1 MTQESEG
8 FFSELQSR
16 IFKVAIIICIIQST
30 LFVHSVVINTYIIP
44 KMNFM
49 KNEWLFGGNIIL
61 RHAMLS
67 NTWTGV
73 WRGA

>member
-30 LFVHSVVINTYIIP
+30 LFVHSVVINTYVD
-44 KMNFM
+44 NT
-49 KNEWLFGGNIIL
+49 KNEF
-61 RHAMLS
+61 HEK
-67 NTWTGV
+67 
-73 WRGA
+73 